1 MVCRRK
7 RSMSK
12 QTAAQHEDA
21 LIGIESARAY
31 AREAHSP
38 FMRWAYGLIV
48 KGIVRQGLTGRF
60 LEIGAGPAVLTIMLA
75 QAIPEA
81 RITAVD
87 ISPAMIA
94 VAKEYVESEGLTDR
108 IEFVEGDTTDAGLLD
123 QLGQFD
129 LVYSTFSLH
138 HWDDPEN
145 AIKNLLRAVNPGGTL
160 LIHDLRR
167 VWWLSWIPS
176 DDGFVRSIRAAY
188 TPAELGD
195 LLSGIGIQRY
205 EIKSGPFYQSA
216 IARK

>member
-1 MVCRRK
+1 
-7 RSMSK
+7 MSK
-12 QTAAQHEDA
+12 QTAVQHEDA

-31 AREAHSP
+31 AREAQSP
-38 FMRWAYGLIV
+38 FMRLGYSRIV

-60 LEIGAGPAVLTIMLA
+60 LEIGSGPAVLTTMIA

-81 RITAVD
+81 HITAVD

-94 VAKEYVESEGLTDR
+94 VAKEHVESEGLMDR
-108 IEFVEGDTTDAGLLD
+108 IEFVEGDAIDAGLLD
-123 QLGQFD
+123 RLGQFD

-138 HWDDPEN
+138 HWDDAEGT
-145 AIKNLLRAVNPGGTL
+145 IKNLLYAVAPGGTL

-176 DDGFVRSIRAAY
+176 EDGFIRSIRAAY

-195 LLSGIGIQRY
+195 LLTGVGIRRY

-216 IARK
+216 IVRK